1 MKQLDVVINFPS
13 YTGLPSKTI
22 EDSGEIAA
30 LQGSVVR
37 ITARLTAKAKGARI
51 VLKDGEKIEMT
62 AEGEKDFA
70 GNVTV
75 TRNSSYHIELV
86 SQDGETYNGSSEFDI
101 VLLDDQPPT
110 VSFEKPGRDARAT
123 SVEEIF
129 TEAKAE
135 DDYGV
140 ASLEMFFSVNGGEE
154 KKVDLQQL
162 QREASRTMKATHTF
176 FLEEYGLE
184 PGDFISYYAKAR
196 DARREATSDI
206 YFIEVKPFEREYR
219 QSQQPPGAGGE
230 GQQENALPKR
240 QKELIAATF
249 RIQREE
255 STYTEAERNENYNT
269 VALGQE
275 KLRDDTNV
283 LIDRIKRRLGEQLNG
298 QGDFS
303 KLVDHLTKATQG
315 DGDGDSRAE
324 KQEGQGCIACRAKG
338 TAAVASRGCHLQ
350 RNSGCSESGRTRWWK
365 PE

>member
-1 MKQLDVVINFPS
+1 MTSGSADNGAWKEQAGFQFYIFNIRKPTEYFVESNGIKSQTYKLDVADLPYVKQLDVVINFPS

-75 TRNSSYHIELV
+75 TRIRHITSSSSV
-86 SQDGETYNGSSEFDI
+86 RTATYNGSSEFDI

-176 FLEEYGLE
+176 FLEEYGLD
-184 PGDFISYYAKAR
+184 PG
-196 DARREATSDI
+196 TS
-206 YFIEVKPFEREYR
+206 
-219 QSQQPPGAGGE
+219 SHTT
-230 GQQENALPKR
+230 PKR
-240 QKELIAATF
+240 VTP
-249 RIQREE
+249 
-255 STYTEAERNENYNT
+255 
-269 VALGQE
+269 VA
-275 KLRDDTNV
+275 KLRVTSISSKSNPSNV
-283 LIDRIKRRLGEQLNG
+283 SSGSPSSLPAQEAKVSRRMRFPRGKRN
-298 QGDFS
+298 
-303 KLVDHLTKATQG
+303 
-315 DGDGDSRAE
+315 
-324 KQEGQGCIACRAKG
+324 
-338 TAAVASRGCHLQ
+338 
-350 RNSGCSESGRTRWWK
+350 
-365 PE
+365 